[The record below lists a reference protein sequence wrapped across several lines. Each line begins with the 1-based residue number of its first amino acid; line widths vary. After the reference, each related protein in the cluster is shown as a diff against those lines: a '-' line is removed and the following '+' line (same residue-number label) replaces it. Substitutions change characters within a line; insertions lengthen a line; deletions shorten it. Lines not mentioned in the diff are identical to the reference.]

1 MGGAIRY
8 GRLRFMEEEEI
19 MTYSKYLLATS
30 SFAALFFAGASAK
43 ADTELTFVWHA
54 GTCADALVE
63 IAQDYPDK
71 SVTLVPALVPY
82 GPEWHNKIA
91 SEFAIKGDG
100 FDFAMWDS
108 QSTAEFAGGGHAV
121 RLNDLFASS
130 DILSADMFPPASLSQ
145 YGEYPDNSGNFF
157 GLPMNQDAYGLM
169 YRRDLF
175 EDPKEMA
182 AFKEQFGRDLTVP
195 ETYQE
200 AAEVA
205 EFFTRPDDGLYG
217 WGQMGGREYD
227 FATTASNS
235 FLWSFGGEL
244 YNPETYEV
252 QGYLNSPASI
262 DGVQA
267 YVDMFEFGPPGSGSW
282 NFDEINAAFQQ
293 GQLAM
298 AMQWFYFNGSNA
310 DPSVNKFAD
319 STSFGILPGAVGRDG
334 LFRRQFSVGGQGMG
348 INTYS
353 KNLPELT
360 QFMEWYFQPEQQE
373 RYAAVCQT
381 GLSAVLESDDWQ
393 DLNSYNAQF
402 STALQYL
409 NDYWHLPQYPVLL
422 DQLQEEVSNAVTGI
436 KTVEEALTDA
446 AMRHERTLERAGYE
460 IVRSAETPEVPDVEI
475 TPVGTAEITAVN

>member
-1 MGGAIRY
+1 MKNSIR
-8 GRLRFMEEEEI
+8 
-19 MTYSKYLLATS
+19 LLSTTS
-30 SFAALFFAGASAK
+30 VSVIAAVLLGTSAQ
-43 ADTELTFVWHA
+43 AETELTFVWHA

-63 IAQDYPDK
+63 IAKDYPDK
-71 SVTLVPALVPY
+71 SVKLVPALVPY

-91 SEFAIKGDG
+91 SEFAIQGDG

-121 RLNDLFASS
+121 KLNDIFASS
-130 DILSADMFPPASLSQ
+130 EALSAELFPAASISQ
-145 YGEYPDNSGNFF
+145 YGEYPDNSGNFY
-157 GLPMNQDAYGLM
+157 GLPMNQDAYGMM

-175 EDPKEMA
+175 EDPAEMA
-182 AFKEQFGRDLTVP
+182 AFQEKYGRELAVP
-195 ETYQE
+195 QTYQE
-200 AAEVA
+200 AKEVA
-205 EFFTRPDDGLYG
+205 EFFTRPDEGLYG

-267 YVDMFEFGPPGSGSW
+267 YVDMFNFAPPGSGSW
-282 NFDEINAAFQQ
+282 GFDEVNAAFQQ

-310 DPSVNKFAD
+310 DPSVNKFAEG
-319 STSFGILPGAVGRDG
+319 TAFGILPGAVGRDG
-334 LFRRQFSVGGQGMG
+334 MFRRQFSVGGQGMG
-348 INTYS
+348 INKYS
-353 KNLPELT
+353 KKLPELT
-360 QFMEWYFQPEQQE
+360 AFMEWYFQPEQQK

-381 GLSAVLESDDWQ
+381 GLKAVLESDDWQ
-393 DLNSYNAQF
+393 GLNSYNAQF

-422 DQLQEEVSNAVTGI
+422 DQLQEEISNAITGT
-436 KTVEEALTDA
+436 KSVEEALTDA
-446 AMRHERTLERAGYE
+446 AKRHERTLERAGYE
-460 IVRSAETPEVPDVEI
+460 ITRSDSTPEVPDQEI
-475 TPVGTAEITAVN
+475 TPVGTKEIIAVN